1 MEIRVFNNIFDNEYK
16 SFEYDTSKP
25 LIEQIE
31 EHIEKETYTST
42 LVECYDAETGKTFYA
57 PMVDDYED
65 TAVAIIADGKCVDK
79 NFIPTNEELISVVY
93 LPANEHAWT
102 VTGGVFGGIVAGLVL
117 GVMFIGATILT
128 GGAIT
133 GLAAGLILGGLGIL
147 GGIAGGFIADD
158 LYRKSQGTSSSQ
170 KSGKNQLSSPDV
182 RGAVNQSIL
191 NSNFPFVI
199 GKHLVSPF
207 VVGNPYTVYSGNLG
221 KDAYIRI
228 LYLVGYSPLKLT
240 DLKLDEFMLTYN
252 KNHGNITQNTMIS
265 GLLKGYSQSGQPADS
280 GDIVDYWKYNDVE
293 VEIIQQKNE
302 GTVDYGSIYTEAA
315 SEQELNA
322 NVFYIADKALDEQA
336 QVTYKGVP
344 FPNKFRTN
352 GVFFT
357 ESCPR
362 EFTINLDFPNSLYK
376 TYTQTTTT
384 ETTSS
389 TEPKYASIPLWMC
402 IQWRIYNVNNESS
415 KADGSDFNSWNT
427 VNFGSSY
434 MQTFNTAAQDADKN
448 AHSGN
453 DFDCTNEQLY
463 QSFRDKTL
471 QNFQPASVLAIQD
484 SADSIPQIRLSA
496 TVTLTKAQ
504 CQQVIADT
512 NPTKS
517 IEVRVIRV
525 SPNYI
530 NETDSSS
537 SSTQTVNYGPD
548 SFSDLVKVYTI
559 VTKTFDEN
567 ALRYE
572 DTLKSVKPLSEA
584 DMRKFTLVA
593 IKAKADVSGTIQNQ
607 LQQFNCIAESFS
619 PIWDKENHKMLPEG
633 VTNIVKYYGY
643 FDDQDNRVN
652 RSKDAIE
659 REVTKSEYEQ
669 ARRDGF
675 NWLEV
680 QQGSNFSDVMKNI
693 VFTNPTTHNNRPAY
707 YLNQTAAKYNDNC
720 VASGFML
727 ACVGNQNGPIS
738 VGYENINLL
747 SIGEWAEKTDA
758 LTDGSVFNAVTT
770 YRGVTYQ
777 KGDLVPVH
785 YEANAYI
792 YQGIKQEDLLQK
804 LAVAGRAIWTI
815 DEVGRIKVIMDAP
828 VDYTK
833 GVISAQ
839 TCVSSS
845 NTFSWAELPAGL
857 FISFSDEND
866 GYETNQF
873 YCWSDGNKIDNYHGA
888 VEPCSIDYV
897 TNPYQMYSLG
907 RYILA
912 CKIQGKEVLTRRIGR
927 SGITFALG
935 DVVLVQSEE
944 LLIGETSGR
953 VKEIIEINGRIYGFV
968 TDSTYEYTAE
978 LGPDENSVQG
988 VIVHQPGYAGKSN
1001 TVTIPLSKPR
1011 TVTVVETIIKPD
1023 ETTVEIER
1031 DFTLQKGPTNIVL
1044 FGKING
1050 EYGILRSTDDP
1061 SPTETIKYNMKIGDI
1076 VLFGLIDKIAA
1087 PYRIIKIKPEAKGE
1101 FTQTL
1106 VPYDE
1111 SLYNYGDELP
1121 SFQNYLTPPP
1131 VIEPPVSL
1139 SEVPTNLQEMNQSS
1153 LNAGVLSIMNGNS
1166 IGNPSNVVSITAK
1179 AYQNNIHIN
1188 WATVPGNGL
1197 NNAIKQYNL
1206 EMSRDNGSTWSSL
1219 ISVFDSSYIY
1229 TFNRN
1234 TDHYPEANVFS
1245 TWKFRVKAENIYGKL
1260 SEEWAVTQS
1269 VDVSSYGTWTI
1280 PPIFVQKEVIDRTVI
1295 LTALYEGPKRDG
1307 NPIEL
1312 YGTVKTNVLIKR
1324 NGNMDEI
1331 SDGVTF
1337 NDYLGVTP
1345 DNDWYTPEFE
1355 LKTTPSET
1363 EDTEKN
1369 YCHYDS
1375 GEKTTAP
1382 FVSNTYK
1389 ISHTLPLIG
1398 QNPRLF
1404 DKTNTPL
1411 NMFSFEATDVTEEP
1425 QSPTVGDVIH
1435 YLGVSTSD
1443 LENGKYYR
1451 YSSKVVEQTTVEY
1464 WEELI
1469 SKKIFV
1475 PTNYD
1480 YKIQMFI
1487 EESGS
1492 VSNEV
1497 EVNAQALCTNIADI
1511 VHSHEH
1517 YKDLY
1522 VEKLSAINAN
1532 IGLISQGGMGSF
1544 EDMMNCWALSDLTA
1558 EDSGVAGG
1566 VKRGTFRVG
1575 DSNEYF
1581 RVTPYDDPTSP
1592 SGRRYKIELKAG
1604 NIELTSTADGG
1615 SAMDFTNGT
1624 FIYNSDRTGRM
1635 KLAPNGIEAQK
1646 LVYSEVTPSGN
1657 ENPSVI
1663 GWYELVNGVY
1673 VKTLDQT
1680 VVPNKT
1686 YYEEKWETMSMVT
1699 ADQNGNMII
1708 SNDPTLNPDFG
1719 FQVNGDVYHFDDSLN
1734 PTAEEVGTGETP
1746 SNPQSIS
1753 TSGNVVSTAN
1763 DQTVLID
1770 SKSST
1775 GMFEGTVSKNISQF
1789 TGTMVF
1795 FNKAENLIL
1804 GNDHLIHSDGTV
1816 EAETVPAPLSGYNQA
1831 MREQSTVSGFSGTV
1845 GEFLGLNETQI
1856 QNGIFY

>member
-1 MEIRVFNNIFDNEYK
+1 M
-16 SFEYDTSKP
+16 
-25 LIEQIE
+25 
-31 EHIEKETYTST
+31 
-42 LVECYDAETGKTFYA
+42 
-57 PMVDDYED
+57 
-65 TAVAIIADGKCVDK
+65 
-79 NFIPTNEELISVVY
+79 
-93 LPANEHAWT
+93 
-102 VTGGVFGGIVAGLVL
+102 
-117 GVMFIGATILT
+117 
-128 GGAIT
+128 
-133 GLAAGLILGGLGIL
+133 
-147 GGIAGGFIADD
+147 
-158 LYRKSQGTSSSQ
+158 YRKSQGTSSDQ

-537 SSTQTVNYGPD
+537 SSSQTVNYGPD
-548 SFSDLVKVYTI
+548 SFSDLVKVSTL

-619 PIWDKENHKMLPEG
+619 PVWDKENHKMLPEG

-680 QQGSNFSDVMKNI
+680 QQGSNFSDIMKNI

-707 YLNQTAAKYNDNC
+707 YLNQIAARYNDNC

-727 ACVGNQNGPIS
+727 GCVGNQNGPIA
-738 VGYENINLL
+738 VGYENINIL

-758 LTDGSVFNAVTT
+758 LTDGSTFNAVTT

-912 CKIQGKEVLTRRIGR
+912 CKVQGKEVLTRRIGR

-1023 ETTVEIER
+1023 GTTVEIER

-1269 VDVSSYGTWTI
+1269 VDVSSYGTWNI

-1307 NPIEL
+1307 TPIEL

-1324 NGNMDEI
+1324 NGNLDEI

-1337 NDYLGVTP
+1337 NNYLGVTP
-1345 DNDWYTPEFE
+1345 DDDWYTPEFE

-1369 YCHYDS
+1369 YCHY
-1375 GEKTTAP
+1375 GEDGKKTKTP

-1404 DKTNTPL
+1404 DAENASL
-1411 NMFSFEATDVTEEP
+1411 DMFSCDAIQILTYAEVTTEP
-1425 QSPTVGDVIH
+1425 ASPRVGDLI
-1435 YLGVSTSD
+1435 LFNGTTISD
-1443 LENGKYYR
+1443 FTNGKYYR
-1451 YSSKVVEQTTVEY
+1451 YGFSAVTPVGTENPSEEGWYEKNGRNYVLTTDTTVDSEKTYYETEWIEIALADVIHFVNENNVAPFEKNKFYRFATRVVSSVTEYY

-1475 PTNYD
+1475 PTEYD

-1497 EVNAQALCTNIADI
+1497 EVSAQALCTNISDI

-1532 IGLISQGGMGSF
+1532 IGMISQGGMGSF
-1544 EDMMNCWALSDLTA
+1544 ENMMNCWALSDLTA

-1566 VKRGTFRVG
+1566 VKQGTFRVG
-1575 DSNEYF
+1575 DENEYF
-1581 RVTPYDDPTSP
+1581 RVTPYLNPDSP
-1592 SGRRYKIELKAG
+1592 SGRSYKIELKAG
-1604 NIELTSTADGG
+1604 NIELTTTNDGNL
-1615 SAMDFTNGT
+1615 DFTSGT
-1624 FIYNSDRTGRM
+1624 YVYNDTRTGRLA
-1635 KLAPNGIEAQK
+1635 LAPNGISAQR
-1646 LVYSEVTPSGN
+1646 LVYAEVTPAGT
-1657 ENPSVI
+1657 ENPSAN
-1663 GWYELVNGVY
+1663 GWYVLVNGVY
-1673 VKTLDQT
+1673 VKTLDQ
-1680 VVPNKT
+1680 VVDQTKT

-1719 FQVNGDVYHFDDSLN
+1719 FQVSGDIYHFDDSLN
-1734 PTAEEVGTGETP
+1734 PTDEEVGEGETP
-1746 SNPQSIS
+1746 SNPQGIQADGS
-1753 TSGNVVSTAN
+1753 VVSTAN
-1763 DQTVLID
+1763 DPTVLID

-1775 GMFEGTVSKNISQF
+1775 GMFKGNVSKDISQF

-1795 FNKAENLIL
+1795 FNKAESLIL

-1816 EAETVPAPLSGYNQA
+1816 EAENIPDPLTGYNQA
-1831 MREQSTVSGFSGTV
+1831 MRETSTVSGFSGTV
-1845 GEFLGLNETQI
+1845 GAYLGLTQK
-1856 QNGIFY
+1856 QVEDGIFY